1 MKSEAWKEIGGEKK
15 ISINDF
21 GDLKDKIIKIREM
34 LVAQREQL
42 VVKLAAA
49 NEAVARAKNGGGK

>member
-1 MKSEAWKEIGGEKK
+1 MKSEAWKEVGGEKQL
-15 ISINDF
+15 SINDF

-49 NEAVARAKNGGGK
+49 NEAVARARNGGGR